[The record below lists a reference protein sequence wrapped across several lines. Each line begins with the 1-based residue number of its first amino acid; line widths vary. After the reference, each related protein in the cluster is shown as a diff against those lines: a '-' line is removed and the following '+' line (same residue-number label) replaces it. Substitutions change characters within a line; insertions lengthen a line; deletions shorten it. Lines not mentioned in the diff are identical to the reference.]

1 MDDQQMQEMY
11 RMTRENNRMLHSMRR
26 NAFLGG
32 IIKII
37 VYGALVLVP
46 LWFYYQYFAPVLEQM
61 LHTMQQIQGTS
72 TQAQTQF
79 GQFQDMWQKF
89 EQQFKAPS
97 TSAKQ

>member
-1 MDDQQMQEMY
+1 MQEMY

-32 IIKII
+32 IIKIL

-46 LWFYYQYFAPVLEQM
+46 LWFYYQYFGPVLEQM

-72 TQAQTQF
+72 TQAQSQF

-97 TSAKQ
+97 STKQ